1 MFFLKLVQLNGHRG
15 KRNEFDEPNRND
27 TEDDINKL
35 ILEAEVK
42 KKKEQK
48 KKKKNLSN
56 CVYKD
61 SEDTPE
67 RKKETEIQT
76 AKGKRRKRKE

>member
-1 MFFLKLVQLNGHRG
+1 MLIMWFFFKWVQLNGHRG

-42 KKKEQK
+42 KKRR
-48 KKKKNLSN
+48 NLSN

-61 SEDTPE
+61 SKDTPE

-76 AKGKRRKRKE
+76 VKRKRRERKE